1 LTRLR
6 LGTRGSQLALWQART
21 VADRLATF
29 GVATCEIVV
38 IKTSGD
44 RLSEANLSAIGG
56 KRLFVKEIEDALLGG
71 TVDIAVHS
79 AKDMPAVLPPG
90 LAIAAVLEREDPRD
104 AVVLPAGPT
113 GGRDDG
119 VPLVEWLRSVR
130 RIGTSSIRRTAQLR
144 RALPAATFLPVRG
157 NLDTRLRKLDEG
169 QFDAIVLATAGLKRL
184 GFSERISVRLPLDVC
199 VPAPGQGIVAIET
212 RGDDDR
218 ALAAVGAVSDGP
230 SFQALLAERAL
241 VEALG
246 GGCQMPIGAIAIRDG
261 EQLVLSAVVVAP
273 DGTTLVSAADRD
285 HPASATSLGR
295 RVAGRLL
302 DEGAAAILDAVS
314 GPSPS
319 ASREG
324 D

>member
-1 LTRLR
+1 MTRLR

-21 VADRLATF
+21 VAGRLEEA

-79 AKDMPAVLPPG
+79 AKDMPAMLPSG

-104 AVVLPAGPT
+104 AVVLAAGVP
-113 GGRDDG
+113 GRLDAR
-119 VPLVEWLRSVR
+119 VPLVEGLDGVR
-130 RIGTSSIRRTAQLR
+130 RVGTSSIRRTAQLR

-184 GFSERISVRLPLDVC
+184 GFSERISARLPLDVC
-199 VPAPGQGIVAIET
+199 VPAPGQGIVAVET
-212 RGDDDR
+212 REDDDR
-218 ALAAVGAVSDGP
+218 ALAAVGAVCDGP
-230 SFQALLAERAL
+230 SLQALLAERAL

-246 GGCQMPIGAIAIRDG
+246 GGCQMPIGAIAVHDG
-261 EQLVLSAVVVAP
+261 DRLVLSAVVVAP
-273 DGTTLVSAADRD
+273 DGAALVSAADRD
-285 HPASATSLGR
+285 HPSSAASLGR

-302 DEGAAAILDAVS
+302 DEGAAAILDAVRS
-314 GPSPS
+314 PSPS
-319 ASREG
+319 ASHEG

>member
-1 LTRLR
+1 MTRLR

-21 VADRLATF
+21 VADRLAAA

-44 RLSEANLSAIGG
+44 RLSEADLSAVGG

-71 TVDIAVHS
+71 AIDIAVHS
-79 AKDMPAVLPPG
+79 AKDMPAVLPSG

-104 AVVLPAGPT
+104 AVVLPAGAS
-113 GGRDDG
+113 GRQDEG
-119 VPLVEWLRSVR
+119 VPLVEWLDGVR

-169 QFDAIVLATAGLKRL
+169 QFEAIVLATAGLTRL
-184 GFSERISVRLPLDVC
+184 GFSERISARLPLDVC

-212 RGDDDR
+212 REDDDR
-218 ALAAVGAVSDGP
+218 ALAAVGAVSDGA
-230 SFQALLAERAL
+230 SLQALVAERAL

-246 GGCQMPIGAIAIRDG
+246 GGCQMPIGAIAVHDG
-261 EQLVLSAVVVAP
+261 ERLVLSAVVVAP
-273 DGTTLVSAADRD
+273 DGTAVVSAADRD
-285 HPASATSLGR
+285 LPPSAALLGR

-302 DEGAAAILDAVS
+302 GEGAAAILDAVR

-319 ASREG
+319 APHER